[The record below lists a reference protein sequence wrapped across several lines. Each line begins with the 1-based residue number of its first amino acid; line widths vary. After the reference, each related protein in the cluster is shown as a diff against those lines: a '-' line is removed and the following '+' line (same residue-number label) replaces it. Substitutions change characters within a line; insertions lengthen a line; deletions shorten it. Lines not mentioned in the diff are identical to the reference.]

1 MNSQRAQQIAR
12 SFSGVTELQVEPM
25 SGGLLVRQHG
35 HSCYFVREDCFWP
48 FVFKTAAAS
57 RHDVAE
63 IESKMA
69 ELKLVA

>member
-12 SFSGVTELQVEPM
+12 SFSGVTEMQVEQI

-35 HSCYFVREDCFWP
+35 LSCYFVREACFWS

-57 RHDVAE
+57 RCDVAE
-63 IESKMA
+63 IEAKMA
-69 ELKLVA
+69 DLTLAA